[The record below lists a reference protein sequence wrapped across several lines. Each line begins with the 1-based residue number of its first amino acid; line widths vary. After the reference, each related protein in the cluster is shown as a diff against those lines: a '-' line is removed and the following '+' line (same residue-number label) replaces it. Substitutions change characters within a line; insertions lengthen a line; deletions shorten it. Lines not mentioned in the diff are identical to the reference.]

1 MDLITTTLNT
11 LTTTLSVEA
20 FQHSIFVYLI
30 IGAVLAFVLG
40 FALGAHDVANTFG
53 TSVGSK
59 VLTIRQAYT
68 LATFVETAGAILI
81 GYNVV
86 DTMRKGVVDTSIYV
100 GEERQFFIAQLGV
113 LFSCAL
119 WLLITTFL
127 RLPVS
132 SSHSIVGSTVGFSL
146 ALKGFEGIN
155 WPMVYQIALSWVISP
170 ALSGIISAFLYIL
183 VDILV
188 LRRENP
194 VKNGLICLPFFY
206 FFCMAF
212 NTFNTV
218 FQGSKILGIENISF
232 GWALGI
238 ALAVGLAFGLAVQF
252 VMRPYLVRYINKVD
266 EPPVPTVQ
274 NGANKPIEYDNG
286 TTIRDNKLK
295 ITEAS
300 TMSVDKKQCF
310 GLAPRTFIHWLLPS
324 RTRKEDVRSL
334 RLFSTIQV
342 FTACFAG
349 FAHGA
354 NDVAN
359 AISPVAAMLSVY
371 HDRSVLQESPASI
384 WIFVFGAAAIVI
396 GLWVLGHRI
405 IVVVGEKMTHIHPA
419 AGFTIEFGAAFTT
432 ILASKLGLPVS
443 TTHGLIGSVCAVGSI
458 KSGGG
463 VNWSIFR
470 DIVFAWILTLPATI
484 GLSAAVT
491 YVLKLL
497 FM

>member
-20 FQHSIFVYLI
+20 FQHSLFVYLI
-30 IGAVLAFVLG
+30 IGAFLAFALG

-155 WPMVYQIALSWVISP
+155 WSMVYRIASSWVISP
-170 ALSGIISAFLYIL
+170 ALSGIISALLYIL
-183 VDILV
+183 VDLLV

-206 FFCMAF
+206 FFLHGIQHDK
-212 NTFNTV
+212 TFQQLESFSV
-218 FQGSKILGIENISF
+218 LGIEDISF

-252 VMRPYLVRYINKVD
+252 IMRPYLVRYINKVD
-266 EPPVPTVQ
+266 EAPVPTVQ
-274 NGANKPIEYDNG
+274 NDASKPVDYDNG
-286 TTIRDNKLK
+286 KTIGDNKLK

-300 TMSVDKKQCF
+300 AISADKKQRF
-310 GLAPRTFIHWLLPS
+310 GLAPKTFIHWLLPS
-324 RTRKEDVRSL
+324 RDRKEDDRSL

-342 FTACFAG
+342 FTGTCFAG

-384 WIFVFGAAAIVI
+384 WVFVFGAASIVI

-432 ILASKLGLPVS
+432 ILASKFGLP
-443 TTHGLIGSVCAVGSI
+443 IGSVCTVGSI

-491 YVLKLL
+491 YVLKVL